1 MGKLETIDRIAYMN
15 DMRILYERILS
26 LESKMDYVM
35 DRISKFDVEQLQD
48 IRLKPTTET
57 TETTETKKKTNKKVK

>member
-57 TETTETKKKTNKKVK
+57 TETKKKTNKKVK

>member
-35 DRISKFDVEQLQD
+35 DKISKFDVEQLQD
-48 IRLKPTTET
+48 IRLKPAA
-57 TETTETKKKTNKKVK
+57 ETKKKTNKKVK

>member
-1 MGKLETIDRIAYMN
+1 MGKLETIGRIAYMN

-35 DRISKFDVEQLQD
+35 DRISRFDVEQLQD
-48 IRLKPTTET
+48 TRLKP
-57 TETTETKKKTNKKVK
+57 TTETKKKTNKKVK

>member
-15 DMRILYERILS
+15 DMRILYERILN

-35 DRISKFDVEQLQD
+35 DRISRFDVEQLQD
-48 IRLKPTTET
+48 TRLKS
-57 TETTETKKKTNKKVK
+57 TTETKKKTNKKVK

>member
-35 DRISKFDVEQLQD
+35 DRISRFDVEQLQD
-48 IRLKPTTET
+48 TRLKP
-57 TETTETKKKTNKKVK
+57 TTETKKKTNKKVK

>member
-35 DRISKFDVEQLQD
+35 DRISRFDVEQLQD
-48 IRLKPTTET
+48 TRLKPTTEI
-57 TETTETKKKTNKKVK
+57 KKKTNKKVK

>member
-1 MGKLETIDRIAYMN
+1 
-15 DMRILYERILS
+15 
-26 LESKMDYVM
+26 M

-57 TETTETKKKTNKKVK
+57 TETKKKTNKKVK